1 MRLCQRSKEH
11 GHLKLV
17 SVYFI
22 FFQEIG
28 CSSVLILG
36 GVTHAHERNV
46 GGCSNIVLQYNG
58 NFTIARVS
66 REKPLKWGAE
76 IDNI

>member
-36 GVTHAHERNV
+36 GVTHMRGMLEDV
-46 GGCSNIVLQYNG
+46 QILCSSTTEIL
-58 NFTIARVS
+58 RS
-66 REKPLKWGAE
+66 LE